1 MKMKNF
7 TLIKRKT
14 KVTGQH
20 IVHCHLETTPIE
32 FLALHSWKHDFP
44 RNLEIAWTTRSTRL
58 EAQIAAGIAQAVE
71 STVQAVESTA
81 QAVESTVQA
90 FEGAV
95 VVDIAQV
102 AADTAAD
109 IAQVGRTAVQ
119 AVASIAQAVV
129 GTEAVEIAEN
139 SDLAWLKYQ
148 FQNKLEGM
156 GTGYLEVE

>member
-1 MKMKNF
+1 
-7 TLIKRKT
+7 
-14 KVTGQH
+14 
-20 IVHCHLETTPIE
+20 
-32 FLALHSWKHDFP
+32 
-44 RNLEIAWTTRSTRL
+44 
-58 EAQIAAGIAQAVE
+58 
-71 STVQAVESTA
+71 
-81 QAVESTVQA
+81 
-90 FEGAV
+90 
-95 VVDIAQV
+95 VDIAQV